1 MVFRPKVP
9 ILLPIHDRWRR
20 TARSLGLSKD
30 AMMRLEWVIYYET
43 KGQHAIRK
51 TARFFG
57 RPPKTISKW
66 VGRFD
71 PGNLACLEAQSR
83 APKTRRQKEYTS
95 LQYERIVT
103 LRKKY
108 IRYSKFKLLPI
119 YKREYQEDKTISA
132 WKIQCMIQRS
142 GIYYSPRKQAKIN
155 RKRSRSVKR
164 KKITDLKRRKVR
176 GFLLCLDTIV
186 IYWNGSKRYIR
197 TGIDRYS
204 KIAFARMYASQAA
217 ASSEDF
223 LYRLHFLLQGK
234 ILNIQTDNGSEFRG
248 AFDRACETLKIPHYV
263 SRVHTPKD
271 NAVNERFNRTLQ
283 EEFLRLGNMTS
294 DCVIF
299 NKNLTE
305 WLVEY
310 NYLRPH
316 QALAYEPPMNFHYR
330 NHNLLPMYPSS
341 TKP

>member
-1 MVFRPKVP
+1 M
-9 ILLPIHDRWRR
+9 LLSPHERWRR
-20 TARSLGLSKD
+20 TARALGLSKD
-30 AMMRLEWVIYYET
+30 AKMRLEWMIYFET
-43 KGQHAIRK
+43 KGQRSIRQ

-71 PGNLACLEAQSR
+71 SANLFSLEEHSR
-83 APKTRRQKEYTS
+83 APKTKRQKEYTS
-95 LQYERIVT
+95 LQYERIVN

-108 IRYSKFKLLPI
+108 IRYSKFKLLVI
-119 YKREYQEDKTISA
+119 YKREYPEDVAISA

-142 GIYYSPRKQAKIN
+142 GIYFSPQKQSRIN

-164 KKITDLKRRKVR
+164 KKITDLKKKKTR

-186 IYWNGSKRYIR
+186 LYWKGSKRYVR

-204 KIAFARMYASQAA
+204 KIAFARMYSSQAST
-217 ASSEDF
+217 SSEDF
-223 LYRLHFLLQGK
+223 LRRLHFLLQGK
-234 ILNIQTDNGSEFRG
+234 IQNIQTDNGSEFRG
-248 AFDRACETLKIPHYV
+248 AFDRGCERLNIPHYV

-283 EEFLRLGNMTS
+283 DEFLKLGNMTN
-294 DCVIF
+294 DCELF
-299 NKNLTE
+299 NKKLTE
-305 WLVEY
+305 WLIEY

-316 QALAYEPPMNFHYR
+316 QTLGYEPPMNFHYQ
-330 NHNLLPMYPSS
+330 NHNVLPMYPSS
-341 TKP
+341 TMD